1 MDRRLTAP
9 DSGSNYQFQDK
20 LQMGNQPRSL
30 FDLSHLHSTTI
41 PRLGVV
47 IPVACFETVPSD
59 SFELSCTALMRAL
72 PQVVPLYSRQRL
84 TIHAFY
90 HRMSDLW
97 NHAETFMTKGYTGNT
112 VYSIPYLHSVDGSS
126 SVWMNGNDSS
136 LNSVNSVLPY
146 FIPASLGKTGTIL
159 NGWHINA
166 LPFFAYFRIW
176 RDYYINK
183 NFYINNRALLPD
195 DDCDFR
201 LNDNA
206 EIISTSQTPGNI
218 WQMDSFRIRMF
229 ADDYFTSAFPSPQRG
244 IAPTLDFTGTLSEL
258 VLDSLRLEGR
268 PQGGGSWSSVK
279 DLPAAGNGLTL
290 GVSDD
295 ASGNGRVWFDLQG
308 PSGTAT
314 SAVAASNV
322 LYRFI
327 ANGFQTVPTTLSSV
341 SSSFSSSITLN
352 QIRELAVAQ
361 SELERMAKTDGTY
374 SDFGL
379 TFFGRSSKN
388 SQVFKATYIGGT
400 QQSILYSE
408 VLQTSQTQ
416 TTPLGSYAGH
426 GISMSNNGYLGRVDC
441 DDYGYILIL
450 ASVVPDTYYS
460 QGLDIMWT
468 RSLQSDMYLPDRA
481 RLGLRAILN
490 KELFVSG
497 NASVDNNVFAYQNP
511 FDELRYMPNKVSGK
525 LADANN
531 DTFFPYTQS
540 RYFTSTPTFSSSFAF
555 MSSNVRMD
563 YLVAKDEV
571 PFTCQ
576 FNVGCRAIRPLPY
589 RPVPS
594 NLGV

>member
-20 LQMGNQPRSL
+20 LQMDSQPRSL

-41 PRLGVV
+41 PSIGSV

-59 SFELSCTALMRAL
+59 SFELSCTALLRAL

-112 VYSIPYLHSVDGSS
+112 VYSIPYLHSSNGSTSIWRAGESHGRDPSS
-126 SVWMNGNDSS
+126 SVS
-136 LNSVNSVLPY
+136 PY
-146 FIPASLGKTGTIL
+146 FIPVSFGKTGIVL
-159 NGWHINA
+159 NSWHLNA

-183 NFYINNRALLPD
+183 NFYINNRAILPD
-195 DDCDFR
+195 DDCDYR

-206 EIISTSQTPGNI
+206 EIVSFVSTGTL
-218 WQMDSFRIRMF
+218 WAMDELRFRMF

-244 IAPTLDFTGTLSEL
+244 AAPTLDFT
-258 VLDSLRLEGR
+258 
-268 PQGGGSWSSVK
+268 
-279 DLPAAGNGLTL
+279 A
-290 GVSDD
+290 
-295 ASGNGRVWFDLQG
+295 
-308 PSGTAT
+308 
-314 SAVAASNV
+314 
-322 LYRFI
+322 
-327 ANGFQTVPTTLSSV
+327 TLSSIFDTSSATRFSPLWQAL
-341 SSSFSSSITLN
+341 SSSEVTVNVTTASPSTPGVLATGISHTSDTDDYAARNTRFLEHMNDAISSSAQVSSSITLN

-379 TFFGRSSKN
+379 AFFGRSSKN

-400 QQSILYSE
+400 QQSIMYSE
-408 VLQTSQTQ
+408 VLQTNQTE
-416 TTPLGSYAGH
+416 TTPLGAYAGH
-426 GISMSNNGYLGRVDC
+426 GISMSNNGYLGKVDC

-490 KELFVSG
+490 KELFITG
-497 NASVDNNVFAYQNP
+497 IASVDNNVFAYQNP
-511 FDELRYMPNKVSGK
+511 FDELRYVPNKVSGK
-525 LADANN
+525 LADVEN

-540 RYFTSTPTFSSSFAF
+540 RCFTSTPTFSSSFAS
-555 MSSNVRMD
+555 MGANVRMD
-563 YLVAKDEV
+563 YLVASTEV

-576 FNVGCRAIRPLPY
+576 FSIGCRAVRPLPY

>member
-1 MDRRLTAP
+1 MADFFFIRSFYMDRRLTAP

-20 LQMGNQPRSL
+20 LEMGNQPRSL
-30 FDLSHLHSTTI
+30 FDLSHLHSTSI
-41 PRLGVV
+41 PRLGAI

-59 SFELSCTALMRAL
+59 TFELSCTALLRAL

-112 VYSIPYLHSVDGSS
+112 IYSIPYLHSG
-126 SVWMNGNDSS
+126 GNSTSIWVSGDNVHLDSMS
-136 LNSVNSVLPY
+136 SVLPY
-146 FIPASLGKTGTIL
+146 FIPATLGKAGVTL
-159 NGWHINA
+159 NGWRINA
-166 LPFFAYFRIW
+166 LPLFAYHRIW

-183 NFYINNRALLPD
+183 NFYINSRSILPD
-195 DDCDFR
+195 DDCDYR
-201 LNDNA
+201 LDDNA
-206 EIISTSQTPGNI
+206 EIISFKNASEIKWG
-218 WQMDSFRIRMF
+218 MDSFRNRMF

-244 IAPTLDFTGTLSEL
+244 AAPTLEFTGTLS
-258 VLDSLRLEGR
+258 SLFD
-268 PQGGGSWSSVK
+268 PSS
-279 DLPAAGNGLTL
+279 
-290 GVSDD
+290 
-295 ASGNGRVWFDLQG
+295 
-308 PSGTAT
+308 AT
-314 SAVAASNV
+314 
-322 LYRFI
+322 RFTPLWQ
-327 ANGFQTVPTTLSSV
+327 ALSSSETV
-341 SSSFSSSITLN
+341 INVTTAAPNTPGVLATGISHTSDTDDYAARNTRFLEHMNDAISSSAQLSSSITLN

-379 TFFGRSSKN
+379 AFFGRSSKN

-400 QQSILYSE
+400 QQSIMYSE
-408 VLQTSQTQ
+408 VLQTSQSES
-416 TTPLGSYAGH
+416 TPLGSYAGH
-426 GISMSNNGYLGRVDC
+426 GISMSNNGYLGKIDC

-490 KELFVSG
+490 KELFITG
-497 NASVDNNVFAYQNP
+497 IASVDNNVFAYQNP
-511 FDELRYMPNKVSGK
+511 FDELRYVPNKVSGK
-525 LADANN
+525 LADVEN

-540 RYFTSTPTFSSSFAF
+540 RYFTSTPTYSSSFVF

-576 FNVGCRAIRPLPY
+576 FNIGCRAVRPLPY
-589 RPVPS
+589 RPIPS

>member
-41 PRLGVV
+41 PSIGSI

-59 SFELSCTALMRAL
+59 TFELSCTALMRAL

-97 NHAETFMTKGYTGNT
+97 SHAETFMTKGYTGNT
-112 VYSIPYLHSVDGSS
+112 VYSIPYLHSGTGSS
-126 SVWMNGNDSS
+126 SIWRAGENHGRDPS
-136 LNSVNSVLPY
+136 NSVLPY
-146 FIPASLGKTGTIL
+146 FIPVSLGQTGTTL
-159 NGWHINA
+159 NSWHINA
-166 LPFFAYFRIW
+166 LPFFAYLRIW

-183 NFYINNRALLPD
+183 NFFVNNRALLPD
-195 DDCDFR
+195 DDCDYR

-206 EIISTSQTPGNI
+206 EVVSALNSGSSWN
-218 WQMDSFRIRMF
+218 MDELKFRSF

-244 IAPTLDFTGTLSEL
+244 TAPTLDFTGTLSEL
-258 VLDSLRLEGR
+258 VLGSLKLQDSAT
-268 PQGGGSWSSVK
+268 SSSYWSSAKELFASGTGV
-279 DLPAAGNGLTL
+279 AL
-290 GVSDD
+290 GVTNN
-295 ASGNGRVWFDLQG
+295 ASGNGRIWFDADG
-308 PSGTAT
+308 PSGTST
-314 SAVAASNV
+314 SAAAASNV
-322 LYRFI
+322 LNRFI
-327 ANGFQTVPTTLSSV
+327 KNGFETAPTTLSSV

-426 GISMSNNGYLGRVDC
+426 GISMSNNGYLGKVDC

-460 QGLDIMWT
+460 QGIDIMWT

-511 FDELRYMPNKVSGK
+511 FDELRYAPNKVSGK
-525 LADANN
+525 LADAEN

-555 MSSNVRMD
+555 MGSNVRMD

-589 RPVPS
+589 RPIPS